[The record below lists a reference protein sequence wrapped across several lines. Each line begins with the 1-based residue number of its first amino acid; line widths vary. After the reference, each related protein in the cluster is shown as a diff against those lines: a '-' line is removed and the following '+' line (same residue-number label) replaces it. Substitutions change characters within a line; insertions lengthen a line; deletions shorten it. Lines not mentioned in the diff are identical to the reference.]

1 MSIRKIWLSWLFLSE
16 PKSTHGVHLCLSN
29 SCCAPPRMSCARQRE
44 FLNQKREMKKGG
56 GGNWEW
62 GKNPSEYV
70 CCSEVQWWFNIFSE
84 YTTFLEKKKTLA
96 NLFLSLNKQ
105 NKIRAH
111 PIWRKPGALY
121 RKIENLSIF
130 DMQERRLI

>member
-1 MSIRKIWLSWLFLSE
+1 MSIRRIWLSWLFLSE

-29 SCCAPPRMSCARQRE
+29 SCCAPQRMSCARQRE
-44 FLNQKREMKKGG
+44 FLNQKREMKKG

-84 YTTFLEKKKTLA
+84 YTSFLEKKKTLA
-96 NLFLSLNKQ
+96 NLFLSLIKQ
-105 NKIRAH
+105 NQIRAH

-121 RKIENLSIF
+121 RKIEHWSIF
-130 DMQERRLI
+130 EMQERRLI